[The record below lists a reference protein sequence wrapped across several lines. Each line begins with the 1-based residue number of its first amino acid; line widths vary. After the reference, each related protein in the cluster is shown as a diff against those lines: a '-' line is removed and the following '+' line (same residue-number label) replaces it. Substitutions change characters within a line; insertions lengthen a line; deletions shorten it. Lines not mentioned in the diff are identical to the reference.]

1 LLIKIN
7 GVNGLYPLTPFLLL
21 LLSGGESLLL
31 SARFIQHVI
40 REKFMAEAAHQV
52 PKMMSAMLLTG
63 HGDVDKLQYRQDVA
77 TPKPGV
83 GQVLVQVTATAKNNT
98 DRKAREG
105 LYPTKGKEEVTSF
118 AMGGSPTLT
127 FPRIQGADIAG
138 RVVAVGEGVDA
149 ARIGERGLLD
159 FNIYV
164 DERRDINLTPDY
176 YGHGADGGYADF
188 VAVPADQFHHVPNSE
203 LRDAELAAM
212 GMCSYQTAYHMMTSA
227 NVSAG
232 ERVLVT
238 GASGGV
244 GTALIQLCRIVG
256 AVPYAVSQP
265 DKADA
270 LLALGAE
277 AVIDRGDLSTFV
289 ERVLATTDGKP
300 IDAVM
305 DLVGGQMTDLFIDTM
320 IVDMQGRNSYP
331 RLSIAGASGGNI
343 SEIMWTRIYLYQV
356 QVFGVSH
363 GTREE
368 AEQLIEWIRSGALKP
383 VLHGAF
389 KLSDLHNAERYFVS
403 RGSNYLGKI
412 VIVPDAQWETHGAPF
427 ALTTA

>member
-1 LLIKIN
+1 
-7 GVNGLYPLTPFLLL
+7 
-21 LLSGGESLLL
+21 
-31 SARFIQHVI
+31 
-40 REKFMAEAAHQV
+40 MAEAVPQV
-52 PKMMSAMLLTG
+52 PKTMSAMLLTG
-63 HGDVDKLQYRQDVA
+63 HGDVDKLQYRQDVI
-77 TPKPGV
+77 TPKPGA

-159 FNIYV
+159 FNIYA

-188 VAVPADQFHHVPNSE
+188 VVVPADQFHHVPNPE
-203 LRDAELAAM
+203 LHDAELAAM

-227 NVSAG
+227 NISAG

-256 AVPYAVSQP
+256 AIPYAVSQL

-277 AVIDRGDLSTFV
+277 AVIDRGDLATFV

-320 IVDMQGRNSYP
+320 IVDMQGRSSYP

-343 SEIMWTRIYLYQV
+343 SEIMWTRVYLYQV
-356 QVFGVSH
+356 QIFGVSH

-389 KLSDLHNAERYFVS
+389 KLSDLHNAERYFVN